1 VIVQA
6 TTKFQLLGPQTF
18 IFFDAKRVGVVTF
31 MQRLLNTEL
40 TLWDL
45 LGGRLSIDTA
55 HYFRVLTHQRTLLFV
70 FLALLTFVAAD
81 PSGSRNFVP
90 LWFAIIL
97 WPVAFSFY
105 LLVYHAQLL
114 TLAALTRRFNW
125 LSMPTPLVGF
135 VALLPTVYVCRSA
148 VIYMSD
154 GEFPYD
160 VSDQLIF
167 YFLSV
172 QGLETVFYRF
182 IMPGVRAEIEAEKPS
197 RHLVIGGEQVDLSQL
212 LHIEAR
218 EHHVHLTF
226 ENAKSLARARLGDI
240 VAQTSTE
247 DGMQPHRSWWVAR
260 DPAIRTERRNGR
272 LILRLRDD
280 TEVPVA
286 RTRVEDV
293 LEWLE
298 NHANPGR

>member
-1 VIVQA
+1 
-6 TTKFQLLGPQTF
+6 
-18 IFFDAKRVGVVTF
+18 
-31 MQRLLNTEL
+31 MSTEL

-45 LGGRLSIDTA
+45 LGGRMSFDTA
-55 HYFRVLTHQRTLLFV
+55 LYLRVLTHQRTLLFV

-81 PSGSRNFVP
+81 PSASRSYVP
-90 LWFAIIL
+90 LWFSIII
-97 WPVAFSFY
+97 WPIAFSFY
-105 LLVYHAQLL
+105 LIVYNAQFLL
-114 TLAALTRRFNW
+114 FAALTRRFNW
-125 LSMPTPLVGF
+125 LSVPTPLVGF
-135 VALLPTVYVCRSA
+135 VALLPTVVVCKNA

-160 VSDQLIF
+160 VTDQLIF

-182 IMPGVRAEIEAEKPS
+182 ILPGVRTEIEAAKPS
-197 RHLVIGGEQVDLSQL
+197 RLLVIGGEQIDLAQL

-226 ENAKSLARARLGDI
+226 ENAKSRARARLGDI
-240 VAQTSTE
+240 VAQTSAE

-293 LEWLE
+293 LDWLD
-298 NHANPGR
+298 NHVHPGQ